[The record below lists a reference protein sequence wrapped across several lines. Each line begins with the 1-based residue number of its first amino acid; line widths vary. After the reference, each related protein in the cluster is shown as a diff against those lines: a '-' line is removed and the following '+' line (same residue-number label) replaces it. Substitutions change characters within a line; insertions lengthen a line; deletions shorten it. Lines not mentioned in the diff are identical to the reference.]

1 MLIGTKVKE
10 IAKKK
15 GISLNQLEKDTKI
28 ATGSISKWDKISPS
42 FEKVCNVAKALDIN
56 VDELIGEE
64 SEQVLKRTKKLLK
77 KIAEMLYK
85 NCDKFGLTK
94 QDEEVKEL
102 KELIDKMGE

>member
-42 FEKVCNVAKALDIN
+42 FEKVCNVAKTLEVT
-56 VDELIGEE
+56 VDELIG
-64 SEQVLKRTKKLLK
+64 
-77 KIAEMLYK
+77 
-85 NCDKFGLTK
+85 
-94 QDEEVKEL
+94 DEE
-102 KELIDKMGE
+102 

>member
-10 IAKKK
+10 IAKNK

-56 VDELIGEE
+56 VDELIGDE
-64 SEQVLKRTKKLLK
+64 
-77 KIAEMLYK
+77 
-85 NCDKFGLTK
+85 NK
-94 QDEEVKEL
+94 QC
-102 KELIDKMGE
+102 